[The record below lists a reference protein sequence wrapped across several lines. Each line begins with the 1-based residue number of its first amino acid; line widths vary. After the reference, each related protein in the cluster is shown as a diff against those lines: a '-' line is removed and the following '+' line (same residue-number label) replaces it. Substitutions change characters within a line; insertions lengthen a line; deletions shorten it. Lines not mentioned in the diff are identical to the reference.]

1 MFSAKLGETNKRTDD
16 KSATIAGRFSATSW
30 RVKSMAEPS
39 GTEGSKLPLAERLR
53 EIRTGFES
61 SFWVANFTEIFERIA
76 YYATTAVL
84 AIYLSEQ
91 LHFSSELTGWLV
103 GTFGL
108 VVWFLPVLGGTLA
121 DRFGF
126 RRALMFAYLVMT
138 IGYFL
143 LGSLSASWMA
153 PLRHALGDK
162 WLVLAILMIPALGP
176 GMVKPCV
183 AGTTARASTENVRS
197 IGYSIYY
204 MLVNVGGALGPI
216 LAFLVRKQLGLGI
229 ENVFRVAACSV
240 FLMFWVTLLFF
251 REPSRVPEKKVGSVW
266 EAIKNMFVVLANIR
280 FLLFLGIVAAYYV
293 VFWQI
298 YVSMPLFVRHFV
310 NPNAGVDA
318 TISVEAI
325 TVICFQ
331 VLIAVLTQ
339 KIPTF
344 RTIAIGILLT
354 GLSWLILT
362 LPLPAGE
369 MRLHLGFANPAI
381 YKATLYVAAT
391 LFVLALGE
399 IMLASRYY
407 DYISRLAP
415 SGQQGLYMG
424 YAFLPIAIGYFIAGP
439 LGGYLV
445 HHYGDVVHRPG
456 EMWWWISGIG
466 VFAAILLM
474 VYNAAVKPKTQEAKP

>member
-1 MFSAKLGETNKRTDD
+1 MPDRFIKAQTRLSLGE
-16 KSATIAGRFSATSW
+16 RF
-30 RVKSMAEPS
+30 
-39 GTEGSKLPLAERLR
+39 R
-53 EIRTGFES
+53 EIRTGFER

-91 LHFSSELTGWLV
+91 LHFSSELTGWLMSA
-103 GTFGL
+103 FGF
-108 VVWFLPVLGGTLA
+108 VVWFLPILGGTLA

-138 IGYFL
+138 VGYFL
-143 LGSLSASWMA
+143 LGSLSATWMA

-183 AGTTARASTENVRS
+183 AGTTARASSESVRS

-204 MLVNVGGALGPI
+204 TLVNIGGALGPI
-216 LAFLVRKQLGLGI
+216 VAFLVREQLGWGI
-229 ENVFRVAACSV
+229 ENVFRIAACSV
-240 FLMFWVTLLFF
+240 FLMFWVTLIFF
-251 REPSRVPEKKVGSVW
+251 REPPRVGEEKVGSTWAAVQ
-266 EAIKNMFVVLANIR
+266 NMFIVLANVR
-280 FLLFLGIVAAYYV
+280 FLIFLGIISAYYV

-298 YVSMPLFVRHFV
+298 YVSMPLFVRGFV
-310 NPNAGVDA
+310 NPKVGVDA
-318 TISVEAI
+318 VISVEAI

-331 VLIAVLTQ
+331 VLIAVLTRR
-339 KIPTF
+339 IPTF

-354 GLSWLILT
+354 GVSWLVLT
-362 LPLPAGE
+362 LPLPRGE
-369 MRLHLGFANPAI
+369 MTLHLGFANPTI
-381 YKATLYVAAT
+381 YRVSIYVGAT
-391 LFVLALGE
+391 LFILALGE

-415 SGQQGLYMG
+415 SGQEGLYMG
-424 YAFLPIAIGYFIAGP
+424 YAFLPVAVGYLIAGP

-445 HHYGDVVHRPG
+445 HYYGDVARRPA
-456 EMWWWISGIG
+456 EMWWWITGIG
-466 VFAAILLM
+466 VFAAMLLL
-474 VYNAAVKPKTQEAKP
+474 VYNAVIGPEGQSASS